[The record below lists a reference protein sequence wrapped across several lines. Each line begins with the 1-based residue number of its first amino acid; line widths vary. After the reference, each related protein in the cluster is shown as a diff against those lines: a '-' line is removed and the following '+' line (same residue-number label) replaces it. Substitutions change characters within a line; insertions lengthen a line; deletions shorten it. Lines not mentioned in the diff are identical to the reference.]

1 MRIHSIQQINPKH
14 MHTIMRSIRFR
25 IYFVNRFLPQMVVI
39 RTLLITK
46 PFNKI
51 NLLIQIQFY
60 EVRVGALLYVFKH
73 TTLYTRLVH
82 VLLNTLIWYP
92 HKESSAMSTIR
103 GEFNRASPHECS
115 PKIVLREQ
123 GILARARRRSLC

>member
-1 MRIHSIQQINPKH
+1 
-14 MHTIMRSIRFR
+14 MHTIMRSIRFS

-103 GEFNRASPHECS
+103 GEFNRA
-115 PKIVLREQ
+115 
-123 GILARARRRSLC
+123 RARTLCADIGNFVERSLC

>member
-1 MRIHSIQQINPKH
+1 
-14 MHTIMRSIRFR
+14 MHTIMRSIRFS

-73 TTLYTRLVH
+73 TTLYTTLVH

-103 GEFNRASPHECS
+103 GEFNRASARTLCGYREFCRALTLLNS
-115 PKIVLREQ
+115 PKVLVSSFF
-123 GILARARRRSLC
+123 LYK